1 MDEVEKHNALRLINT
16 PNIGPVTYSL
26 LIARYK
32 TATNAIAE
40 APLLANRQGR
50 KLAITPRAVADKIIK
65 DAAKVGATLLI
76 KGEEAYPARLARFDD
91 APITLFAKGH
101 LSLLKKDSVAI
112 VGARNA
118 STNAIQMTA
127 HWASEIGKADFVILS
142 GLARGIDRAAHIGS
156 LKSGTIGITG
166 CGIDQ
171 IYPQENED
179 LYQEMVQSGLI
190 ISEFIPGTKPS
201 PRNFPSRNRIIA
213 SLAKGTIVVEAAM
226 RSGSLITA
234 KEANERGAEVMAIPG
249 APSNPRAHGTNQLIK
264 DGAHLVS
271 SPQDVLDI
279 LHALSL
285 SEPSLY
291 PPPFQTQILD
301 DIDDETVAK
310 LADEIMNILTFEAT
324 DIDELTRQCH
334 VSAKV
339 LQIALLELEL
349 AGHVQRLSG
358 NRICKLLNYE

>member
-1 MDEVEKHNALRLINT
+1 MDEVEKRNALRLIST

-26 LIARYK
+26 LIARYQ
-32 TATNAIAE
+32 TATEALAQ

-50 KLAITPRAVADKIIK
+50 KLQIAPRSVADRIIQET
-65 DAAKVGATLLI
+65 AKTGARLLI
-76 KGEEAYPARLARFDD
+76 KGDEDYPARLAQFDD
-91 APITLFAKGH
+91 APVALFAKGH
-101 LSLLKKDSVAI
+101 LSLLNKVAIAI

-118 STNAIQMTA
+118 STNAIRMTS
-127 HWASEIGKADFVILS
+127 HWAAEIGKADIVILS
-142 GLARGIDRAAHIGS
+142 GLARGIDRAAHVGS
-156 LKSGTIGITG
+156 LPTGTIGITG
-166 CGIDQ
+166 CGIDL

-179 LYQEMVQSGLI
+179 LYLEMVQSGLI
-190 ISEFIPGTKPS
+190 LTEFMPGTKPS
-201 PRNFPSRNRIIA
+201 PRNFPARNRIIA

-234 KEANERGAEVMAIPG
+234 KEANERGGEVMAIPG
-249 APSNPRAHGTNQLIK
+249 APSDPRAHGTNQLIK

-279 LHALSL
+279 MKSL
-285 SEPSLY
+285 SIAEPSLF
-291 PPPFQTQILD
+291 PPPLQTQILD
-301 DIDDETVAK
+301 DIDDKMVAK
-310 LADEIMNILTFEAT
+310 LADEIMNILTFEAA

-339 LQIALLELEL
+339 IQIALLELEL

-358 NRICKLLNYE
+358 NRICKLLNYD